1 MSAARWGIVIRV
13 VDGDE
18 AEISE
23 RCDSLVSRLATLA
36 DESLSYPVGKL
47 GRRRSS
53 EEPGRCGGGRARF
66 CFALLG
72 VLSWELLANGQRES
86 AVEGGRG

>member
-53 EEPGRCGGGRARF
+53 EEPGRVAADGQDSASRCSASSPGSYWQTAS
-66 CFALLG
+66 AK
-72 VLSWELLANGQRES
+72 VL
-86 AVEGGRG
+86 